1 MKKALSFLL
10 VLLPLT
16 VISQSALVT
25 YNGGFFVRENSN
37 TWREYRPGDSEV
49 VWATYTQY
57 GEEKNYYNIRSSE
70 CEVSIPKDP
79 HNNIYLYNKSK
90 GKWEVVYYTRNIY
103 NYFSDNARQ
112 IYTYSNGYFVRDGN
126 SWREYR
132 PVDKHST
139 WSYYT
144 QYDEDEN
151 FFYIESTTD
160 KVAVPKSS
168 SNNFFLRKNGKWE
181 VVYYTCDIY
190 DATAEYDYVL
200 KYSSYKI
207 SAGKSWDVH
216 NAPAYI
222 YLSRKGKVLVC
233 YGDTRNNFSNSP
245 YSFGI
250 PSYIS
255 STGNIY
261 ILHFHSGTYGP
272 ITSISSLCLKDLSFK
287 YSSIYEVHI
296 GDSLVS
302 VREKV
307 KDRLLDE
314 SFNFLLWSDSSGY
327 CICLAPD
334 DCETICS
341 IVRFSEELELLEAT
355 GIVPIPAIDLKDQE
369 KWVGKTEAEFIEQY
383 GYCHFDFGSGIYM
396 PNYIAETGEI
406 YWFTVENGVIVR
418 FRSYFVNQ

>member
-1 MKKALSFLL
+1 MQRYTLHTTDAMI
-10 VLLPLT
+10 T
-16 VISQSALVT
+16 ADVIT
-25 YNGGFFVRENSN
+25 
-37 TWREYRPGDSEV
+37 
-49 VWATYTQY
+49 ATDA
-57 GEEKNYYNIRSSE
+57 I
-70 CEVSIPKDP
+70 
-79 HNNIYLYNKSK
+79 
-90 GKWEVVYYTRNIY
+90 
-103 NYFSDNARQ
+103 
-112 IYTYSNGYFVRDGN
+112 
-126 SWREYR
+126 
-132 PVDKHST
+132 
-139 WSYYT
+139 
-144 QYDEDEN
+144 
-151 FFYIESTTD
+151 STTD
-160 KVAVPKSS
+160 QLIITQDDLELVEPVLGIGYRFDSILKNYKERILFE
-168 SNNFFLRKNGKWE
+168 SNNCVAWKNSRGYMVACKTENGTGICALVQFSEDLELLEAKGIEPIDAVNTEEWVGKE
-181 VVYYTCDIY
+181 TEQFI
-190 DATAEYDYVL
+190 EQ
-200 KYSSYKI
+200 
-207 SAGKSWDVH
+207 
-216 NAPAYI
+216 
-222 YLSRKGKVLVC
+222 
-233 YGDTRNNFSNSP
+233 YGPYHFNFSNSP

-369 KWVGKTEAEFIEQY
+369 KWV
-383 GYCHFDFGSGIYM
+383 CCV
-396 PNYIAETGEI
+396 P
-406 YWFTVENGVIVR
+406 WL
-418 FRSYFVNQ
+418 

>member
-200 KYSSYKI
+200 KFSSYKI

-233 YGDTRNNFSNSP
+233 YGDTRKKFSFNK
-245 YSFGI
+245 
-250 PSYIS
+250 
-255 STGNIY
+255 TY
-261 ILHFHSGTYGP
+261 ILTIKNSDVEVGF
-272 ITSISSLCLKDLSFK
+272 SINIDEKQGILFFDDYCIIDIESMFPYMDFNDVDKPSTLESIKDLARTKSFFK
-287 YSSIYEVHI
+287 
-296 GDSLVS
+296 
-302 VREKV
+302 
-307 KDRLLDE
+307 
-314 SFNFLLWSDSSGY
+314 
-327 CICLAPD
+327 
-334 DCETICS
+334 
-341 IVRFSEELELLEAT
+341 
-355 GIVPIPAIDLKDQE
+355 
-369 KWVGKTEAEFIEQY
+369 
-383 GYCHFDFGSGIYM
+383 
-396 PNYIAETGEI
+396 
-406 YWFTVENGVIVR
+406 
-418 FRSYFVNQ
+418 